1 MKRKLQVL
9 LSEENWAIVESTIKE
24 ANTDF
29 SNGSINYSDV
39 INEMISNAKLDIKTL
54 QAKHTNIRKS
64 LRTLASQSE
73 IDLDLAI
80 KTLMELK
87 AKGSKRQSKAA
98 SLIDEGA

>member
-9 LSEENWAIVESTIKE
+9 LSEESWTIVENTIKE

-29 SNGSINYSDV
+29 ANGTINYSDV
-39 INEMISNAKLDIKTL
+39 LNELIPNAKVDVKTL

-64 LRTLASQSE
+64 LRTLATQKE
-73 IDLDLAI
+73 IDLDSAI

-87 AKGSKRQSKAA
+87 AKGSKRQPKT
-98 SLIDEGA
+98 LTTVDEGA